1 MDVFY
6 ALAEPRRRKVVEIL
20 AKSGGLAATQIY
32 EEFDISPQ
40 AVSQHLGILRDAGVV
55 LMEKRAQQHIYRINP
70 ASIDELSAWT
80 NRMTRLWN
88 GRFDRLDEILE
99 IEKRKN
105 AKNR

>member
-20 AKSGGLAATQIY
+20 AKSGGLSATQIY

-70 ASIDELSAWT
+70 ISIDELAEWT
-80 NRMTRLWN
+80 KKMTRLWN
-88 GRFDRLDEILE
+88 ERFDRLDEILE